1 MALMAK
7 IWTWATLVGGEWP
20 TTATHALPVGFSVFR
35 FFIFFYKFNCTYPG
49 LQLGDPAPLFVLLLW
64 TCWHFILILNML
76 ILYCYQTTHIPWRLS
91 LSGKSVQTG
100 KTFSKENLCRQIW
113 GRGKSRDPLS
123 ASLCVQKNRFSCQ
136 NVKSQNVPCMNVL
149 HALAMFHW
157 MLARNQCDRRKCWHT
172 MRYRKTVLT
181 GESFCW
187 TQNLSIVNQ
196 ASFGH

>member
-35 FFIFFYKFNCTYPG
+35 FFIFFYKFNCTDPG

-113 GRGKSRDPLS
+113 GRGKSWGRH
-123 ASLCVQKNRFSCQ
+123 FY
-136 NVKSQNVPCMNVL
+136 
-149 HALAMFHW
+149 F
-157 MLARNQCDRRKCWHT
+157 
-172 MRYRKTVLT
+172 
-181 GESFCW
+181 
-187 TQNLSIVNQ
+187 IVWLNIILLNTKP
-196 ASFGH
+196 FNC

>member
-64 TCWHFILILNML
+64 TCWHFILILHML

-113 GRGKSRDPLS
+113 GRGKSRDPL
-123 ASLCVQKNRFSCQ
+123 CVS
-136 NVKSQNVPCMNVL
+136 
-149 HALAMFHW
+149 
-157 MLARNQCDRRKCWHT
+157 
-172 MRYRKTVLT
+172 RKTVSRVKMSNLKM
-181 GESFCW
+181 CRVW
-187 TQNLSIVNQ
+187 TFYTRSPCFIECSRETNVIDVSVDIQWRIEKQ
-196 ASFGH
+196 C